1 MATCRLR
8 RFSCPETLRAIA
20 PDRLAAF
27 LRPFRDFLR
36 GRGAP
41 VPDPGLL
48 IGPDCD
54 RLVAAFMSPDRD
66 TPKELLD
73 ALFFVDEM
81 ATREG
86 MDALLDAARERGL
99 GLGARADDSPRGT
112 LFVTMRASPQRESN
126 NIAFAMRCRPMT
138 YTNSGLPK
146 VGSGCNGSNPVPGTI
161 VTPPDGSALQTGNR
175 CVREFGHQNSGTEEL
190 TAGVTACGRRCGSP

>member
-1 MATCRLR
+1 MATFRLR

-41 VPDPGLL
+41 LPDPGGSS
-48 IGPDCD
+48 GPDYD

-86 MDALLDAARERGL
+86 MDTLLDAARELGL
-99 GLGARADDSPRGT
+99 GLDARADDSPADVAVAVWLKNPHFLERKHAEH
-112 LFVTMRASPQRESN
+112 LLDRPRAFEYFQTDEPRP
-126 NIAFAMRCRPMT
+126 APFAPRAR
-138 YTNSGLPK
+138 
-146 VGSGCNGSNPVPGTI
+146 
-161 VTPPDGSALQTGNR
+161 
-175 CVREFGHQNSGTEEL
+175 
-190 TAGVTACGRRCGSP
+190 RRCGPWSGRWTTGSRRSGAAAAHGSSSSSGRTPRG